1 MSEHATIIR
10 ATRSSRVAAAVAVLL
25 IVALAAAPWWAGTA
39 DLRLITEFM
48 YYLALAS
55 MWNLLAG
62 YAGLISVGQ
71 HAYVGFGGY
80 IMFSCALFLGINPLY
95 AIPLAGLAAAAISI
109 PVAFLVFRLQGAYF
123 AIGTWVVA
131 EVFRLMAGN
140 ISAVG
145 GGSGLSI
152 PISVM
157 KEMGSKTERTNMIYL
172 VSLGLCI
179 GAVLLVYLLLRSRL
193 GLALTAIRDS
203 EVASSSLGI
212 RIGRVKLIVYVV
224 AAGVTSMIGALIFIT
239 KLRISPDAAFAV
251 NDWTAFVIFIVV
263 IGGIGTIEGPIIGTL
278 LYFILREWLA
288 DLGAIYLMILGAMAI
303 AIMLAAPKGIWG
315 LIVSRFDFSIFPV
328 GYRLTRGDRRQ
339 KRQSGSE

>member
-10 ATRSSRVAAAVAVLL
+10 ATRASRIAAAVAVLL

-288 DLGAIYLMILGAMAI
+288 DLGAIYLMILGAMAS

-328 GYRLTRGDRRQ
+328 GYRLTGGDRRQ